1 LLLLLHFA
9 ALNLNLEERSRVIYV
24 KLLIPYTYISIHIH
38 AENLKYFSSY
48 KFKYSSLCF
57 DYYASVESLRGF
69 VEYSSIAF
77 ITRISLYISRTML

>member
-24 KLLIPYTYISIHIH
+24 KLLILYTYIFTHIH
-38 AENLKYFSSY
+38 AEDLKYFSSY

-69 VEYSSIAF
+69 VEYSPLLLLLASHY
-77 ITRISLYISRTML
+77 T